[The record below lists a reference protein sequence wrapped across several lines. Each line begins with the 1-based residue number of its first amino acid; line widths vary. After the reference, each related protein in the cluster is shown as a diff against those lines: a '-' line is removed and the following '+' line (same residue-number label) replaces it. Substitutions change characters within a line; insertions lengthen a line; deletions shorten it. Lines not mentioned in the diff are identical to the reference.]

1 MGFEKRQETM
11 FHHFHK
17 AHEKLKN
24 LSRWFPLNN
33 KIKDKNDNSEIIQ
46 SDYSDVDVFA
56 QALQFGTT
64 IKSCHVYLISTLN
77 NEKMSVSLSI
87 TSTPSVSTLYL
98 NGQNKRN

>member
-1 MGFEKRQETM
+1 MGFERRQETM

-24 LSRWFPLNN
+24 LSGRFTLNN
-33 KIKDKNDNSEIIQ
+33 KIKDKNDNSEETAFKKP

-64 IKSCHVYLISTLN
+64 IKSSHVMFI
-77 NEKMSVSLSI
+77 
-87 TSTPSVSTLYL
+87 
-98 NGQNKRN
+98 